1 MPFLQDS
8 FLPKKVEATVAPHS
22 EDVKDTCV
30 QIRKEYRERLKM
42 EARMKKKIEAAK
54 RKKVSKSFKFNFVM
68 RVFHRKGK
76 NHCTATR
83 STNWLVWMSSIT
95 TYSLLVMSSF
105 TRYLKLTY
113 SSFSHAMKLSL
124 QRKFSLIRY
133 FFLPSLLWIS
143 RCVRFLFTNC
153 WWHGLLRL
161 FWSVSVFET
170 LSLYCLTSIQSPV
183 ETFLASSFYF
193 AVY

>member
-1 MPFLQDS
+1 MFYSIGVTTVFCKYRLQAC
-8 FLPKKVEATVAPHS
+8 KYRAKVLYS
-22 EDVKDTCV
+22 
-30 QIRKEYRERLKM
+30 IGY
-42 EARMKKKIEAAK
+42 
-54 RKKVSKSFKFNFVM
+54 
-68 RVFHRKGK
+68 
-76 NHCTATR
+76 R

-153 WWHGLLRL
+153 WCHGLLGL